1 MLIAQ
6 QKPQVQIDQR
16 PQNKARC
23 TKSNRREQN
32 GTLEQIVTGNN
43 FLNRTPST
51 QALWSTIVK

>member
-1 MLIAQ
+1 MLIAP
-6 QKPQVQIDQR
+6 QKPQVQINQR

-32 GTLEQIVTGNN
+32 RTIEQIVTGIN

-51 QALWSTIVK
+51 QDLWPNIVK